1 MNQDPV
7 QTIKDSESQAE
18 IKIQESLENN
28 QKKLDEIQL
37 QKQTELEGH
46 EADLRKKGQET
57 LNTAKEEAMK
67 TFKKITEDEDRK
79 RGGVMSQAN
88 SNKDNGIKLITSY
101 FEKHIVN

>member
-28 QKKLDEIQL
+28 QKQLDDL
-37 QKQTELEGH
+37 RMKKQEELENYKS
-46 EADLRKKGQET
+46 ELRQKGQET
-57 LNTAKEEAMK
+57 LNLAKEEAMK
-67 TFKKITEDEDRK
+67 TFKKITEDKDRE
-79 RGGVMSQAN
+79 RGNVMTQAN
-88 SNKDNGIKLITSY
+88 SNKDNGIKLVTSY